1 MVEKS
6 SDNSETSISAAITI
20 LHSEKSQVSDEKT
33 AFERFG
39 TQIEDISPDLATSTA
54 DMIGCE
60 RESSSKT
67 LLKVREAYI
76 ETVMDVSHYD
86 DEYND
91 TYRESIHAE
100 FGPDIALLLT
110 QSNQLTPAIKS
121 TLFSAIDEAIE
132 QRKELE
138 EVVERELGSV
148 QSAATEVSSIN
159 NRVRSLSETDFHSAT
174 YEALDG
180 YKDQTEELTVR
191 CDDIAKNRQ
200 HDLASIERSWHSS
213 TTSPDLPTYLYESL
227 SVTYPVLARIGQVGD
242 MIKNLRQEIKQAIV
256 Y

>member
-1 MVEKS
+1 MPEES
-6 SDNSETSISAAITI
+6 SGDSETSISAAITI
-20 LHSEKSQVSDEKT
+20 LHTEKSRVLDEKT
-33 AFERFG
+33 AFERFS
-39 TQIEDISPDLATSTA
+39 TQIEDISPGPVTSTI

-60 RESSSKT
+60 REPSSKA
-67 LLKVREAYI
+67 LLRVREAYI

-86 DEYND
+86 EEYND

-148 QSAATEVSSIN
+148 QSAATEVRSIN
-159 NRVRSLSETDFHSAT
+159 DIVRNLSETDFHSAT

-200 HDLASIERSWHSS
+200 HDLASIERSWHGSAS
-213 TTSPDLPTYLYESL
+213 GPDLPNYFYESL
-227 SVTYPVLARIGQVGD
+227 SVTYPVLARLGQVGD
-242 MIKNLRQEIKQAIV
+242 TIKNLRQEIEQAIT